1 MCNPFSEYR
10 FNNTWKVYS
19 YDHNDHSLW
28 GITRHQYHWAS
39 QGFKLLE
46 NPEVL
51 KLMLSIWYCNHA
63 SMEEQQREER
73 LTAGSAVMLQ
83 GRYSSKRSDEA
94 LTSCSEFA
102 MKSSVF
108 CSCLR
113 VLPEAHVGIDSG
125 DAKRVCRVW
134 PALRLEAAVWS
145 FSPKA
150 WSISFV
156 LRISHWH
163 KLETKSKTCF
173 LC

>member
-19 YDHNDHSLW
+19 SDHNDHSLW

-39 QGFKLLE
+39 QGFKLLV
-46 NPEVL
+46 NSEVL
-51 KLMLSIWYCNHA
+51 KLMLSVWYCNHA
-63 SMEEQQREER
+63 SMEELQREER

-94 LTSCSEFA
+94 LTSCSESA
-102 MKSSVF
+102 MKSSIF

-113 VLPEAHVGIDSG
+113 VLPEAHVGTDSG
-125 DAKRVCRVW
+125 GAKRVCRVW

-145 FSPKA
+145 FSLKV

-156 LRISHWH
+156 LRISRWH